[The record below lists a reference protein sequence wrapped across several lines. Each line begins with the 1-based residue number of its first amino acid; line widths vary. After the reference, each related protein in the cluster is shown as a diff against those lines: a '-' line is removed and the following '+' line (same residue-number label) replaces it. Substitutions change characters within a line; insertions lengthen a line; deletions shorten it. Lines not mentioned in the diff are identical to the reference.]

1 MATYIPGVQS
11 YMPEM
16 KTFTPD
22 YKFLSSVLDTKTN
35 RYNTNYKQLND
46 LYSKVVYADLSRG
59 DTKDQRNQY
68 IETLAPKLEKI
79 SGMDLSMQQNVDAAR
94 GLFKPFYEDDLIVR
108 DMVVTKSYQK
118 DIKYANDLKNS
129 TDRDRRG
136 MYWDTGIK
144 AMNYQMEDFVN
155 ADAKDALNMAVPR
168 YVEDADLYNTAQ
180 KLLEESKFSEGVIEE
195 MPDAN
200 KNFIIRRKNGDLMA
214 GDAHKF
220 LKNALRNDPKVKDAY
235 YTQSFVDSRNT
246 AAAGIQAG
254 QFSSIDEGQR
264 FWALNT
270 IQEEEAKLRKTQ
282 DKNNI
287 QKTKLQNSNTSWKQ
301 FNNSVGIIPG
311 SKAEADMKR
320 QQTLLDVFGV
330 KGAEVNNLLQTAA
343 MPASG
348 STTQELLNRAYNIK
362 MAVGINNDLVNA
374 AVDFSK
380 MGQELIYKGETA
392 EFARERDL
400 EYFKEEERIKQ
411 ENRETLER
419 LKAGLEGGGL
429 GDPFSGTS
437 EVKVSY
443 DDAKTITVENANI
456 ADINKRVASQ
466 YNDVTLNEMADF
478 VIMAAKATQP
488 GVTNNMYT
496 LTVGDKEVTL
506 APGDPTSKGNN
517 TLYELLHKR
526 DLDGNFVN
534 SAEITRLYDQYN
546 NSINQKPS
554 DDNPNPLTT
563 TYPSLTYDSEAY
575 KNLKNYSA
583 SVNQRRELLKES
595 RRKQN
600 EHYIKMYDLAVAGG
614 NTLSSKYNDNVLP
627 IIKNGLDFDIFNRD
641 ENRIKTLEEFT
652 AEYIAVAKPIKIPN
666 RPRAG
671 TQNRYMNVQEMFDA
685 GLLPNFTQE
694 QIDEE
699 DNGYIPNKIRG
710 DHFWDMDKMYLDKKV
725 SGGYSVGLGGY
736 PKQSSTTYVPNM
748 SLLKKDAEKIYG
760 GMYDLLNKTQND
772 SYNIAA
778 DEGAGK
784 GTTSGTFSSYSM
796 RNALRGNPA
805 LGSATEVTQNPTYSV
820 DIEPTTIRT
829 DGNAI
834 MLVRDVITQYN
845 NTPRA
850 ETGVVLGPV
859 NDDSNLNDTSSE
871 DAALALRIFEAY
883 LQDVKAYGKNPTL
896 SKDVRPQATLSYT
909 PVYGLPEGEKDYA
922 AYTVENIS
930 EAWLKKRFP
939 KTFNTQSYNANQ
951 ESFTKYTSIS
961 YAFNKDRDL
970 SVRREGEYNF
980 SNVLSQIENTD
991 NQQYEEN
998 IENGGSLRITR
1009 NINGSFDLSVQM
1021 QNYNPQ
1027 TGNMEIDPNITK
1039 INFSKFLRDHNLDDT
1054 DLDFGANYYKDFL
1067 LNKSEANTKAAK
1079 ADAKINK
1086 SK

>member
-118 DIKYANDLKNS
+118 DVKYANDLKNS

-155 ADAKDALNMAVPR
+155 ADAKDALNMAVPG
-168 YVEDADLYNTAQ
+168 YVENADLYNTAQ
-180 KLLEESKFSEGVIEE
+180 KLLEESKFSEGIIQE
-195 MPDAN
+195 MPDA
-200 KNFIIRRKNGDLMA
+200 KGNFIIRRKNGDLMA

-220 LKNALRNDPKVKDAY
+220 LKNALNNDPKVKDAY

-254 QFSSIDEGQR
+254 QFSSVDEGQR

-270 IQEEEAKLRKTQ
+270 IQEEEAKLRKAQ

-392 EFARERDL
+392 EFARQRDF

-437 EVKVSY
+437 DVKVSY
-443 DDAKTITVENANI
+443 DDAKTITVEDANI

-466 YNDVTLNEMADF
+466 YNNVTLDEMANF
-478 VIMAAKATQP
+478 VITAAKATQS

-496 LTVGDKEVTL
+496 LTVDDKEVTL
-506 APGDPTSKGNN
+506 APGGPTSKGNN

-526 DLDGNFVN
+526 DQDGNFVN

-554 DDNPNPLTT
+554 DDNPNPLTAI
-563 TYPSLTYDSEAY
+563 YPSLTYDSEAY

-600 EHYIKMYDLAVAGG
+600 EHYIKMYDLATAGG
-614 NTLSSKYNDNVLP
+614 NTLSSKYNDETLP
-627 IIKNGLDFDIFNRD
+627 IVKEGLNFDIFDRD
-641 ENRIKTLEEFT
+641 ENRLLTEDEFVRKFINNAKSGQIKNADEWFSIDDVNYIMD
-652 AEYIAVAKPIKIPN
+652 EYKTEMVPVKQMEGPTIME
-666 RPRAG
+666 PRTYATG
-671 TQNRYMNVQEMFDA
+671 RRIFDQKEA
-685 GLLPNFTQE
+685 T
-694 QIDEE
+694 
-699 DNGYIPNKIRG
+699 
-710 DHFWDMDKMYLDKKV
+710 
-725 SGGYSVGLGGY
+725 
-736 PKQSSTTYVPNM
+736 
-748 SLLKKDAEKIYG
+748 KDAKAAYG

-784 GTTSGTFSSYSM
+784 GTTSSTFTSYSM
-796 RNALRGNPA
+796 RNALRGNSA
-805 LGSATEVTQNPTYSV
+805 LGSATEVTQNPTYSI

-859 NDDSNLNDTSSE
+859 DDDSNLNDTSSE

-883 LQDVKAYGKNPTL
+883 LQDVKAYGKNPKL
-896 SKDVRPQATLSYT
+896 SKEARPQATLSYT
-909 PVYGLPEGEKDYA
+909 PVYGLPKGEKDYA

-939 KTFNTQSYNANQ
+939 KTFGTQSYNVNQ
-951 ESFTKYTSIS
+951 DNFNKYTSIS

-1009 NINGSFDLSVQM
+1009 NINGSFDLSIQM

-1027 TGNMEIDPNITK
+1027 TASMETDPNITK
-1039 INFSKFLRDHNLDDT
+1039 IDLTKFLIQNNLDNT

>member
-180 KLLEESKFSEGVIEE
+180 KLLEESKFSEGIIEE

-200 KNFIIRRKNGDLMA
+200 RNFIIRRKNGDLMA

-220 LKNALRNDPKVKDAY
+220 LKNALNNDPKVKDAY

-270 IQEEEAKLRKTQ
+270 IQEEEAKLRKAQ

-392 EFARERDL
+392 EFARQRDF

-419 LKAGLEGGGL
+419 LKAGLEGGGS

-437 EVKVSY
+437 DVKVSY

-456 ADINKRVASQ
+456 ADINKKVASQ
-466 YNDVTLNEMADF
+466 YNNVTLDEMANF
-478 VIMAAKATQP
+478 VITAAKATQP

-496 LTVGDKEVTL
+496 LTVDDKEVTL
-506 APGDPTSKGNN
+506 APGGPTSKGNN

-526 DLDGNFVN
+526 DQDGNFVN

-554 DDNPNPLTT
+554 DDNPNPLTAI
-563 TYPSLTYDSEAY
+563 YPSLTYDSEAY

-600 EHYIKMYDLAVAGG
+600 EHYIKMYDLATAGG
-614 NTLSSKYNDNVLP
+614 NTLSSKYNDETLP
-627 IIKNGLDFDIFNRD
+627 IVKEGLNFDIFDRD
-641 ENRIKTLEEFT
+641 ENRLLTEDEFVRKFINNAKSGQIKNADEWFSIDDVNYMMD
-652 AEYIAVAKPIKIPN
+652 EYKTEMVPVKQMEGPTIME
-666 RPRAG
+666 PRTYATG
-671 TQNRYMNVQEMFDA
+671 RRIF
-685 GLLPNFTQE
+685 
-694 QIDEE
+694 
-699 DNGYIPNKIRG
+699 
-710 DHFWDMDKMYLDKKV
+710 DKKEA
-725 SGGYSVGLGGY
+725 
-736 PKQSSTTYVPNM
+736 T
-748 SLLKKDAEKIYG
+748 KDAKAAYG

-778 DEGAGK
+778 DQGAGK
-784 GTTSGTFSSYSM
+784 GTTSGTFTSYSM
-796 RNALRGNPA
+796 RNALRGNSA

-850 ETGVVLGPV
+850 ETGVVLGV
-859 NDDSNLNDTSSE
+859 VDDDSNLNDTSSE

-883 LQDVKAYGKNPTL
+883 LQDVKAYGKN
-896 SKDVRPQATLSYT
+896 SKLPKDARPQATLSYT

-939 KTFNTQSYNANQ
+939 KTFGTQSYNVNQ
-951 ESFTKYTSIS
+951 DNFNKYTSIS

-1009 NINGSFDLSVQM
+1009 NINGSFDLSIQM

-1027 TGNMEIDPNITK
+1027 TGSMETDPNITK
-1039 INFSKFLRDHNLDDT
+1039 IDLTKFLSQNNLDNT
-1054 DLDFGANYYKDFL
+1054 DLDFGANYYKNFL